1 MDTQTDIKK
10 ENQENTHQIGNEGED
25 RAAAFLK
32 QNGYTILD
40 RNWRTRRGELD
51 IVACKEDYIVFA
63 EVKRQ
68 TVFNLETLSLKLSE
82 KKQKTI
88 VETAKCYLAKHR
100 QYNCKYVR
108 FDVLVVDM
116 PGFAPVF
123 HIQNAFS
130 E

>member
-1 MDTQTDIKK
+1 MQK
-10 ENQENTHQIGNEGED
+10 ENNQTYPCENSHQKGNEGED
-25 RAAAFLK
+25 RAAAFLQK
-32 QNGYTILD
+32 KGYTILD
-40 RNWRTRRGELD
+40 RNWRTRSGEID
-51 IVACKEDYIVFA
+51 IIAQYSEFLVFA

-68 TVFNLETLSLKLSE
+68 TVFDLETLSLKLSE

-116 PGFAPVF
+116 PGFEPVF

>member
-1 MDTQTDIKK
+1 MCPQQQTESNQK
-10 ENQENTHQIGNEGED
+10 ENTRQIGNAGED
-25 RAAAFLK
+25 RAAAFLV

-40 RNWRTRRGELD
+40 RNWRTRRGEID
-51 IVACKEDYIVFA
+51 IIALKDVFLVFA

-100 QYNCKYVR
+100 QYNCKYIR

-116 PGFAPVF
+116 PGLEPVF